1 MVFVTGDCHGEF
13 YRLSTKNFPIQREMT
28 KADIVIVCG
37 DFGTCWCWPMS
48 AQEMFWLKWLD
59 EKPFTTVFAD
69 GNHEN
74 FDILNN
80 DYEVV
85 DYHGGKAHKINNSV
99 YHLMRGYVFNFE
111 ELYFFVM
118 GGAASHD
125 IEDGILYKENFTS
138 EKSFRQT
145 IKLWN
150 KRKRQF
156 RINRINWWE
165 EELPND
171 EEYKN
176 AEENLAKADYKVDYV
191 ISHCAPQHIID
202 MIETEHTE
210 IPNRLTLFFDE
221 VSEKLKFKKWF
232 FAHYHNDIDVDEKY
246 SLLYNR
252 VIQVK

>member
-1 MVFVTGDCHGEF
+1 
-13 YRLSTKNFPIQREMT
+13 
-28 KADIVIVCG
+28 
-37 DFGTCWCWPMS
+37 
-48 AQEMFWLKWLD
+48 
-59 EKPFTTVFAD
+59 
-69 GNHEN
+69 
-74 FDILNN
+74 
-80 DYEVV
+80 
-85 DYHGGKAHKINNSV
+85 
-99 YHLMRGYVFNFE
+99 
-111 ELYFFVM
+111 M